1 MRNRIILAT
10 VEEINL
16 RGFKFT
22 MSDLTKRLSI
32 SKSSL
37 YEHFSSKDEL
47 IATILDIV
55 LNDFRAQEEKIYN
68 SGLPIVEKLKSALLI
83 TPKTFEPFH
92 NRVYD
97 DLRLTYPEEWK
108 KVTNFRKERMDRL
121 AGLLQQ
127 GMEEGTI
134 RHVHMGVVQQ
144 MIDSTMNSMVS
155 YHFLAENNM
164 TYPDAVASMLDVIIH
179 GLMTKEQ
186 L

>member
-1 MRNRIILAT
+1 MAAA
-10 VEEINL
+10 EEINL

-47 IATILDIV
+47 IATILNIV

-68 SGLPIVEKLKSALLI
+68 SNLPIIEKLQAALTI
-83 TPKTFEPFH
+83 TPQTFEPFH

-108 KVTNFRKERMDRL
+108 KVDSFRKERMNRL
-121 AGLLQQ
+121 IALLSQ
-127 GMEEGTI
+127 GMEAGTI
-134 RHVHMGVVQQ
+134 RHVNMAVVKQ
-144 MIDSTMNSMVS
+144 MIISTMNDLIS
-155 YHFLAENNM
+155 YRFLAETNM
-164 TYPDAVASMLDVIIH
+164 TYPNAVAAMLDVTIH
-179 GLMTKEQ
+179 GLMAKEST
-186 L
+186 